1 MLLLRP
7 FSPRSGRRPH
17 VGLSINRWALL
28 ALPAIGYLLV
38 FFLVPLIVVSLRS
51 VTEFPRPTTDSLSN
65 YARFFA
71 AEANLRVLA
80 NTFWVA
86 AISTIACLAIG
97 YPYAYLMNIVRPRIA
112 GLLLIAVLVPFWSSL
127 LVRTYAWQ
135 VILRDTGIVNSFLLD
150 TGVIDEPIPLIR
162 TTLGVILGMS
172 QILLP
177 FMVLPIYTVM
187 RRIDPEYT
195 KAAANLGAPPLS
207 AFLRVFLPLSLPGVL
222 AGALLVFVLALGF
235 YITPALLGGPKDTM
249 ISQFIANA
257 VQRGNLDW
265 GIGSAMAV
273 VLMGLTLAI
282 LFVASRFVRP
292 QDVFGSLDE
301 GS

>member
-1 MLLLRP
+1 VILLRP
-7 FSPRSGRRPH
+7 FTPRSGRRPS
-17 VGLSINRWALL
+17 VGLSINRWAFL
-28 ALPAIGYLLV
+28 ALPAIAYLLV

-51 VTEFPRPTTDSLSN
+51 VTEFPKPTSDALSN

-112 GLLLIAVLVPFWSSL
+112 GLLLIAVLIPFWSSL

-150 TGVIDEPIPLIR
+150 AGVIDEPIPLIR

-207 AFLRVFLPLSLPGVL
+207 AFLRVFLPLSSPGVL